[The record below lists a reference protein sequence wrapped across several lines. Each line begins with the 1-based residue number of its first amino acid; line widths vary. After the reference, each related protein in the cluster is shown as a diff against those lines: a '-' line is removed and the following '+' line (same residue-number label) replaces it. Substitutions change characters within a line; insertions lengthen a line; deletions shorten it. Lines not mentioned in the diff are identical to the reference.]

1 MSRVASASDTQGE
14 IARMAYGAGATITR
28 LNKGL
33 RRRADKRVL
42 GFRIDP
48 VSGYWARNEEDEAE
62 ERALDPT
69 ASPRQWIVP
78 SVQDRKNALLFQPV
92 GDPLSQVTL
101 ATVQHA
107 LLRGIEAVFQ
117 LEEGEMLAEPM
128 PTRDVRNG
136 FLLYEATEG
145 GAGVL
150 TRLVSQETILA
161 SVARRALQIMH
172 FDVSDGPLPDS
183 TAGLSDEPGTA
194 CVAACYRCL
203 MSYYNQPDHESL
215 DRRDDDARTMLLRL
229 ARART
234 VQPKK
239 ITLGLGAIETVPFA
253 FEVPPATA
261 TLTQSLKNRWRA
273 EATRRGIPDPDPN
286 PLVVGERSVPRVWRK
301 HYVAAIIDEADRPA
315 LQPMEDLGFEV
326 IRFEDPAGWNAA
338 FARLASALGHAL

>member
-1 MSRVASASDTQGE
+1 MASG
-14 IARMAYGAGATITR
+14 
-28 LNKGL
+28 
-33 RRRADKRVL
+33 
-42 GFRIDP
+42 IDP
-48 VSGYWARNEEDEAE
+48 VSGYWAKSEDEDAD

-78 SVQDRKNALLFQPV
+78 SVQDRKNALLFQPI
-92 GDPLSQVTL
+92 GNSLSQVTL

-150 TRLVSQETILA
+150 TRLVSQETSLA
-161 SVARRALQIMH
+161 TVARRALQIMH
-172 FDVSDGPLPDS
+172 LAVGDDGPLPDS
-183 TAGLSDEPGTA
+183 PSDLPDQPETA

-215 DRRDDDARTMLLRL
+215 DRRDEDARAMLLRL

-234 VQPKK
+234 VPRRASPQPEDVG
-239 ITLGLGAIETVPFA
+239 TLVQVREYIPEAHPQPEDVTPGKVALGGSVG
-253 FEVPPATA
+253 ATA
-261 TLTQSLKNRWRA
+261 TLTNANLTVSVEDRWLA
-273 EATRRGIPDPDPN
+273 EATRRGIPAPDPK
-286 PLVVGERSVPRVWRK
+286 PLVAADRSVRCVWRR
-301 HYVAAIIDEADRPA
+301 HYVAALIDEADRPA

-326 IRFEDPAGWNAA
+326 IQFEDPAGWRAA
-338 FARLASALGHAL
+338 FARLASALGRAS